1 MEELMSNRM
10 VISSSVREA
19 GNDPIF
25 HIAELAKKR
34 IAEVGH
40 EPVINSTIGS
50 LMDDD
55 GNLVAFDSVYSTFRN
70 LKDTE
75 IAAYASIAG
84 IPEFL
89 ENVVYACF
97 KHHKPDGYI
106 EAVATPGGTGA
117 VRNAIANYSEIGDE
131 VLVQD
136 WHWAPY
142 GTIAQENRRKITT
155 FELFDENGN
164 FNFESYENK
173 VLELLEKQKR
183 ILTIL
188 NTPAHNPT
196 GYNISD
202 DEWKQ
207 LVEFYTKTANEHPDW
222 RIIVLGDIA
231 YIDFAGKGESARQFM
246 EILSGMPENVLPLYA
261 YSASKAM
268 TMYGLR
274 NGALLCVAPT
284 QEIADEFKASC
295 SFSNRGTWSNGT
307 RSAQATLAKIISN
320 DQLREAYEAEQA
332 DWRNTLQTRAKAFM
346 DSAKEVGLKTCTYR
360 DGFFISIPCEN
371 REAIRDYLADQKNFF
386 IVALKKGLRFAPCAV
401 NEEKCGRAP
410 TLIKAAID
418 KFD

>member
-1 MEELMSNRM
+1 MSNRM

-25 HIAELAKKR
+25 HIAELAKNR
-34 IAEVGH
+34 IAEIGS

-55 GNLVAFDSVYSTFRN
+55 GNLVAFDSVYSTFRSLN
-70 LKDTE
+70 NAE
-75 IAAYASIAG
+75 IAGYASIAG

-97 KHHKPDGYI
+97 KHHQPKGYI

-117 VRNAIANYSEIGDE
+117 VRNAIANYSEFGDE
-131 VLVQD
+131 ILVQD

-183 ILTIL
+183 VLSIL

-202 DEWKQ
+202 EEWKQ

-222 RIIVLGDIA
+222 RIIVLCDIA

-246 EILSGMPENVLPLYA
+246 EILSGMPENVLTLYA

-284 QEIADEFKASC
+284 QEIASEFKASC

-320 DQLREAYEAEQA
+320 DQLREAFEAEQA
-332 DWRNTLQTRAKAFM
+332 DWRNKLQARAKAFM
-346 DSAKEVGLKTCTYR
+346 DSANQVGLKTCTYR

-371 REAIRDYLADQKNFF
+371 RDAIRDYLAEHDNFF

-401 NEEKCGRAP
+401 NEEKCSKAP
-410 TLIKAAID
+410 ALIKKAID
-418 KFD
+418 KLD

>member
-1 MEELMSNRM
+1 MSNRM

-164 FNFESYENK
+164 FNFKSYENK

-222 RIIVLGDIA
+222 RIIVLCDIA

-332 DWRNTLQTRAKAFM
+332 DWRDTLQTRAKAFM
-346 DSAKEVGLKTCTYR
+346 DSAKEVGLKTCT
-360 DGFFISIPCEN
+360 
-371 REAIRDYLADQKNFF
+371 
-386 IVALKKGLRFAPCAV
+386 
-401 NEEKCGRAP
+401 
-410 TLIKAAID
+410 
-418 KFD
+418 